1 MSRLII
7 TGDNIQFPWQLKI
20 NNQEVD
26 LSNINSIKIKL
37 VSLNHKVSYT
47 DTSIELDKNWPGAN
61 WNTGLFIVRI
71 PRAATSGITYQG
83 DALLEASV
91 NFITDIED
99 QTWYLKVKIITGQ
112 VD

>member
-1 MSRLII
+1 MSRLIV

-26 LSNINSIKIKL
+26 LSSINSIKIKL
-37 VSLNHKVSYT
+37 ISSNHKTSYI
-47 DTSIELDKNWPGAN
+47 DTAIELDKNWPGAD
-61 WNTGLFIVRI
+61 WSTGLVIVRI
-71 PRAATSGITYQG
+71 PRTATSGITYQG

-91 NFITDIED
+91 DFTTDIED